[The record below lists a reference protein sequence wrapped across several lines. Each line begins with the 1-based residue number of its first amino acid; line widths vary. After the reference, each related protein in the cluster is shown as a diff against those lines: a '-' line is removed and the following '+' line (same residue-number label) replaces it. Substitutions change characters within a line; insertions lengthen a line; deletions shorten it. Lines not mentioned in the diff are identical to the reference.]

1 MPKQDTKPVEE
12 PKDSKNS
19 FSRCHHRLEFL
30 FERSRSYGNN
40 RMQRKSRVVEL
51 SRTGFWSNFT
61 IPHSTLYGEP
71 RGSIF
76 IHELEELFFL
86 RRKHLDTKRE
96 Y

>member
-1 MPKQDTKPVEE
+1 MGITECNE
-12 PKDSKNS
+12 
-19 FSRCHHRLEFL
+19 SREWLNF
-30 FERSRSYGNN
+30 
-40 RMQRKSRVVEL
+40 QEL
-51 SRTGFWSNFT
+51 GFWSNFT